1 MPTPNPKIADQ
12 LKQLKDELARLKSEK
27 LRLYPPNPHPLA
39 QPDKFPGDYSPEQIS
54 HRNELVRK
62 IEALEAQIEKLQDQL
77 YQK

>member
-12 LKQLKDELARLKSEK
+12 LKQLNDELARLKSEK

-39 QPDKFPGDYSPEQIS
+39 QPDKFPGDYSPEQIR

-62 IEALEAQIEKLQDQL
+62 IEALEAQVEKLQDQL

>member
-12 LKQLKDELARLKSEK
+12 LKQTKDELARLKSEK

-39 QPDKFPGDYSPEQIS
+39 QPDKYPRDYSPEQIR
-54 HRNELVRK
+54 HRNELVSK
-62 IEALEAQIEKLQDQL
+62 IEALERQIELLQDQL